1 MLPTTAAPQRT
12 LPLIPTTGPGERP
25 LGSYLAHIGVQGY
38 GDVEPI
44 ILAAIISGDP
54 LLLVGRAGTGKTYL
68 LNSLSEVLGLEHRR
82 TASSAWCTSGASRAC
97 PCTTCATAGPP

>member
-1 MLPTTAAPQRT
+1 MLPITAAPQRN
-12 LPLIPTTGPGERP
+12 LPLIPTTGPGGTP

-38 GDVEPI
+38 GEVEPI

-68 LNSLSEVLGLEHRR
+68 LNSLSEVLGF
-82 TASSAWCTSGASRAC
+82 G
-97 PCTTCATAGPP
+97 